1 MKRKAVFAG
10 FAAFIYAINIVIGTS
25 FKEHG
30 GFGYMFTDKWNLLK
44 GVGAVALYTV
54 LFGILLCLAYTG
66 LERIKVKNESN
77 MSKWKVI
84 GISFCTLLIC
94 YGFYLYVYYPGSINS
109 DSVDQLSMYFGFA
122 EMTNHHPFL
131 STLLIGGCVEFGMFL
146 GNAAVGM
153 FLYVV
158 MQTVIQAFA
167 FAYTLGTM
175 AKWGISSKIIVICG
189 MFYGGMPFWGGYAQL
204 IIKDTLYTAV
214 LVLFVT
220 QFLDLITGIDTEEFP
235 KRKMILLVITG
246 ILTALL
252 RNNGIYVVVP
262 CLIGGL
268 FLCKYKK
275 TRFVWLQG
283 LGICVVFYLIWGNVL
298 LPVFNVKDGSIRE
311 MLSVPFQQTARYIR
325 EYPNEVTEEEKIA
338 INSVLD
344 YDKIG
349 QNYLSYGADP
359 VKNTYKEPKEQTAT
373 LGNYF
378 IHWFKMFWKHPTV
391 YMEAT
396 IANSYYYYCANM
408 VGSIEPIYVDFI
420 HANETME
427 RLGLAGLEGNAQ
439 LRERIDEFSEGF
451 QSVPVLKLLFSE
463 GFYTYIL
470 IGLLAYLCY
479 AKRKKYIVG
488 LLPNMIGVMVCI
500 ASPVLGSFRYFLPVI
515 GCTCIVFAYCIKCK
529 E

>member
-1 MKRKAVFAG
+1 M
-10 FAAFIYAINIVIGTS
+10 
-25 FKEHG
+25 
-30 GFGYMFTDKWNLLK
+30 
-44 GVGAVALYTV
+44 
-54 LFGILLCLAYTG
+54 
-66 LERIKVKNESN
+66 
-77 MSKWKVI
+77 
-84 GISFCTLLIC
+84 
-94 YGFYLYVYYPGSINS
+94 
-109 DSVDQLSMYFGFA
+109 
-122 EMTNHHPFL
+122 
-131 STLLIGGCVEFGMFL
+131 
-146 GNAAVGM
+146 
-153 FLYVV
+153 
-158 MQTVIQAFA
+158 
-167 FAYTLGTM
+167 
-175 AKWGISSKIIVICG
+175 
-189 MFYGGMPFWGGYAQL
+189 
-204 IIKDTLYTAV
+204 
-214 LVLFVT
+214 
-220 QFLDLITGIDTEEFP
+220 
-235 KRKMILLVITG
+235 
-246 ILTALL
+246 
-252 RNNGIYVVVP
+252 
-262 CLIGGL
+262 
-268 FLCKYKK
+268 
-275 TRFVWLQG
+275 
-283 LGICVVFYLIWGNVL
+283 
-298 LPVFNVKDGSIRE
+298 
-311 MLSVPFQQTARYIR
+311 
-325 EYPNEVTEEEKIA
+325 TEEEKIA
-338 INSVLD
+338 INAVLD

-451 QSVPVLKLLFSE
+451 QSIPVLKLLFSE